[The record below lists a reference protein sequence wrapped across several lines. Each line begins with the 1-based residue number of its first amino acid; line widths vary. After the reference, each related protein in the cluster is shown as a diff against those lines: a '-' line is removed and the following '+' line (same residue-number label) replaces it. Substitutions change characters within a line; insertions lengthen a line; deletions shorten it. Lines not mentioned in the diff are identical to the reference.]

1 MRTKLVPI
9 GNSRGIRLP
18 RAVLQQCGLQE
29 EIELE
34 VKKDHLVI
42 RPVNNAR
49 AGWDEAF
56 RRMAKNGDDQLL
68 DEETAHAET
77 DWDRTE
83 WKW

>member
-9 GNSRGIRLP
+9 GNSRGIRVP
-18 RAVLQQCGLQE
+18 RAVLQQCGFEE

-42 RPVNNAR
+42 RPVSNAR

-56 RRMAKNGDDQLL
+56 RKMAENGDDQLL
-68 DEETAHAET
+68 DEEAAHTET